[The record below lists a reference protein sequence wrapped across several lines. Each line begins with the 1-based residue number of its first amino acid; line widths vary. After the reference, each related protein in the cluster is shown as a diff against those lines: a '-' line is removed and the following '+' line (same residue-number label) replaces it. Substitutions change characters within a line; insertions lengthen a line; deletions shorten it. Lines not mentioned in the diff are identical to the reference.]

1 MNIEL
6 IKTLKVLYVEDEII
20 LRDTTCN
27 SLNSILKEVVV
38 ADNGKEGL
46 EKFQNDKFDLIITD
60 LSMPVMSGTEMIKAI
75 REIDKEIPIIIT
87 TAYGSQNLEVKE
99 LSKIGM
105 TDYVMKPVDVMK
117 LVETIDKAVS
127 PNS

>member
-27 SLNSILKEVVV
+27 SLNSILKEIVV
-38 ADNGKEGL
+38 ANNGKEGL
-46 EKFQNDKFDLIITD
+46 EKFQNEPFDLIITD
-60 LSMPVMSGTEMIKAI
+60 LSMPIMSGTEMITEI
-75 REIDKEIPIIIT
+75 RKIDKTVPIIIT
-87 TAYGSQNLEVKE
+87 TAYGSQNLEVQS

-105 TDYVMKPVDVMK
+105 TDYVMKPLDLMK
-117 LVETIDKAVS
+117 LVKIIDKAVS
-127 PNS
+127 QK

>member
-46 EKFQNDKFDLIITD
+46 EKFKNDTFDLIITD
-60 LSMPVMSGTEMIKAI
+60 LSMPVMSGTEMIMAI
-75 REIDKEIPIIIT
+75 REINKDIPIIIT
-87 TAYGSQNLEVKE
+87 TAYGSQNLEVKD
-99 LSKIGM
+99 LAKVNL

-117 LVETIDKAVS
+117 LVETIDKAMS
-127 PNS
+127 TNS

>member
-46 EKFQNDKFDLIITD
+46 EKFKNDTFDLIITD
-60 LSMPVMSGTEMIKAI
+60 LSMPVMSGVTMIEEI
-75 REIDKEIPIIIT
+75 RKIDSKIPIIIT
-87 TAYGSQNLEVKE
+87 TAYGSQNEDVTKLTT
-99 LSKIGM
+99 IGM
-105 TDYVMKPVDVMK
+105 NDYVMKPVDIMK
-117 LVETIDKAVS
+117 LMETIDKVIS
-127 PNS
+127 TQ

>member
-6 IKTLKVLYVEDEII
+6 IKTLKVLYVEDEIV

-46 EKFQNDKFDLIITD
+46 EKFKDDKFDLIITD
-60 LSMPVMSGTEMIKAI
+60 LSMPVMSGTDMIMAI

-87 TAYGSQNLEVKE
+87 TAYGSQNLEVKT
-99 LSKIGM
+99 LSEIGM

-127 PNS
+127 TKN

>member
-46 EKFQNDKFDLIITD
+46 EKFKSDKFDLIITD
-60 LSMPVMSGTEMIKAI
+60 LSMPVMSGTEMIMAI
-75 REIDKEIPIIIT
+75 REIDKNIPIIIT
-87 TAYGSQNLEVKE
+87 TAYGSQNLEVQE

-117 LVETIDKAVS
+117 LVESIDKAVS
-127 PNS
+127 TNS